1 MNKLNYIRKG
11 IILAGGSGTR
21 LDPLT
26 KGMSKQLLPVYDKPM
41 IYYPLSILMI
51 AEVQEILIISSKNDL
66 PILKNILGDGSNFGI
81 KLSYSIQD
89 NPNGIAEALLIAE
102 GFLDGHPSVL
112 ILGDNLIVGQDLSR
126 SLSIAKNREIGA
138 TIFAYKV
145 NNPEEFGIVEFDNK
159 KVISIEEKPEV
170 PKSQFA
176 IPGLYFYDNKAVEI
190 AKKLKPSKRGE
201 LEITDLNQV
210 YLNQN
215 ELNVELFGR
224 GTAWLDMGTPESL
237 FKASAYIEAVQ
248 SINGL
253 QIGSLEEIAFNKGW
267 ISKQLLLSNLDTSGK
282 SSYNKYLLNIAK

>member
-145 NNPEEFGIVEFDNK
+145 NNPEEFGIVEFDNN